1 MIKVIKKTKKIK
13 KKKIKIEECKET
25 NHERISK
32 GMEQNRVV
40 LPSLNGFLLSDEIT
54 RCDF

>member
-1 MIKVIKKTKKIK
+1 MIKTKKKYSK

-32 GMEQNRVV
+32 GME
-40 LPSLNGFLLSDEIT
+40 LN
-54 RCDF
+54 